1 MFSEYDLRQGAVFS
15 ECAIGAIQEQARLL
29 ARRVLRPTCVALY
42 GAMGSGK
49 TTFAKSFIQA
59 YCNDDSLPVVSPTF
73 TIIQT
78 YKKKHV
84 HLAKHSTE
92 EVWHVDLYRIKDSA
106 EMLELGLEEA
116 LFNNVCLVEW
126 PEKISGI
133 DLPRRVNV
141 FLNIMSAS
149 TRALFIRYL

>member
-1 MFSEYDLRQGAVFS
+1 MQIL
-15 ECAIGAIQEQARLL
+15 ECAIDAVQEQARLL
-29 ARRVLRPTCVALY
+29 ARRILKPTCISLY

-59 YCNDDSLPVVSPTF
+59 YCNDDSIAVISPTF

-78 YKKKHV
+78 YKREIA
-84 HLAKHSTE
+84 HLEGRSAE
-92 EVWHVDLYRIKDSA
+92 EVWHVDLYRMKDSA
-106 EMLELGLEEA
+106 EIVEIGLEEA

-126 PEKISGI
+126 PEKIAEI
-133 DLPRRVNV
+133 DVPRRVNV

-149 TRALFIRYL
+149 TRALSICYL